1 LFAKYTLL
9 PGKRAGFNKALSEG
23 LKDVDTHEP
32 GTLTILLIEDDTDE
46 NVSFVMERFADQAA
60 LEAHMNG
67 PGAAK
72 VGPLVK
78 EAVKSREGGMF
89 KEVTGFLSKDE

>member
-1 LFAKYTLL
+1 MLL
-9 PGKRAGFNKALSEG
+9 DG
-23 LKDVDTHEP
+23 LVDIEKNEP
-32 GTLTILLIEDDTDE
+32 GTLSILLAEDGSNEDVT
-46 NVSFVMERFADQAA
+46 FVLERFQDQAA

-78 EAVKSREGGMF
+78 EYVVDREGGLF
-89 KEVTGFLSKDE
+89 KYVSGFIGKDS